1 VVPAAAGVLRI
12 PFWEVTAIFTAVSIV
27 WYGTITWL
35 SFRMGSDWAVVQATV
50 TRVLREMGRGAS
62 IIALV
67 LVGVGVVIWRR
78 RRRR

>member
-1 VVPAAAGVLRI
+1 
-12 PFWEVTAIFTAVSIV
+12 
-27 WYGTITWL
+27 
-35 SFRMGSDWAVVQATV
+35 MGSDWAVVQATV

-62 IIALV
+62 MVALV